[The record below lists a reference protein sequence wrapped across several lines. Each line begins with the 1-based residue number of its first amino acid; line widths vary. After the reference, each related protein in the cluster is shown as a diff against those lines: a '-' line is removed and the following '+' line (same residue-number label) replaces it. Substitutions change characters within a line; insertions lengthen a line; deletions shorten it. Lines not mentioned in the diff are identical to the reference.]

1 MEVTPRG
8 EWHPRLR
15 DPSGRRVSGRDQA
28 AASSAAGLIRSG
40 GRTMGL
46 DKGLGWNAYTDLIDT
61 AAPYID
67 FIKLGFGTAPL
78 YPNELLIRKIR
89 YAKQNGIVIMPGGT
103 MLEAAVH
110 LGLASSFF
118 DTVCALG
125 FDGIEVSDGT
135 IELDRG
141 KRTALIREAVRRGL
155 RVCTEYGKKESGSE
169 IDPYELAVTAETDWE
184 NGSELVTIEARE
196 SGLDVGMFD
205 SSGSC
210 KEDTFATI
218 VRLLPDTKRILWEA
232 PLKAQQVFLIQAIGP
247 DVHLGNIPPADVIAL
262 EAMRRGLR
270 NDTFAHGQ
278 KLQLAE
284 ADYYMI

>member
-15 DPSGRRVSGRDQA
+15 DPSGGRHSSRVQA
-28 AASSAAGLIRSG
+28 ATSSSVTHHRRG
-40 GRTMGL
+40 GMTMVL

-61 AAPYID
+61 AGAYID

-78 YPNELLIRKIR
+78 YPSDLLMRKIR

-110 LGLASSFF
+110 LGLASAFF
-118 DTVCALG
+118 ETVTRLG

-135 IELDRG
+135 IELDRNT
-141 KRTALIREAVRRGL
+141 RSSLIREGAQLGL
-155 RVCTEYGKKESGSE
+155 RVCSEYGKKESGSE
-169 IDPYELAVTAETDWE
+169 IDPYDLAVTAELDWE
-184 NGSELVTIEARE
+184 AGSELITIEARE
-196 SGLDVGMFD
+196 SGLNVGMFD

-210 KEDTFATI
+210 REDTFATI
-218 VRLLPDTKRILWEA
+218 LRLLPETGRILWEA
-232 PLKAQQVFLIQAIGP
+232 PLKEQQVYLIRAIGP
-247 DVHLGNIPPADVIAL
+247 EVHLGNIPPSDVVAL

-270 NDTFAHGQ
+270 NDTFS
-278 KLQLAE
+278 LQHKQSE

>member
-8 EWHPRLR
+8 DWHPRLR
-15 DPSGRRVSGRDQA
+15 DPSGRRDSGRVLA
-28 AASSAAGLIRSG
+28 AASPAAGTVRSG
-40 GRTMGL
+40 GMTMVL

-78 YPNELLIRKIR
+78 YPSELLLRKIR

-103 MLEAAVH
+103 MLEVAVH

-141 KRTALIREAVRRGL
+141 MRISLIREGTRRGL
-155 RVCTEYGKKESGSE
+155 RVCSEFGKKDSGSVL
-169 IDPYELAVTAETDWE
+169 DPYDLAATAESDWE
-184 NGSELVTIEARE
+184 AGSELVTIEARE
-196 SGLDVGMFD
+196 SGLGVGMFD
-205 SSGSC
+205 SNGAC

-218 VRLLPDTKRILWEA
+218 RRLLPDADRILWEA
-232 PLKAQQVFLIQAIGP
+232 PLKAQQVYLIQAIGP
-247 DVHLGNIPPADVIAL
+247 GVHLGNIPPADVIAL

-270 NDTFAHGQ
+270 NDTFAHNQ
-278 KLQLAE
+278 PEPA